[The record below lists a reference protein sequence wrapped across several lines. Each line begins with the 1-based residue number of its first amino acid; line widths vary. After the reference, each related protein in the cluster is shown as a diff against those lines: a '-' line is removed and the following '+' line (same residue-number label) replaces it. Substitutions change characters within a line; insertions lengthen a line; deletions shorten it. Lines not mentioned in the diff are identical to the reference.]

1 MKTSAPLVAIECL
14 AYNHGSYIRQCLDG
28 FVMQKTDFP
37 FIAIVHDD
45 ASTDDTAK
53 IIREYAQNYP
63 DIIKPILETENQY
76 SKKDGSL
83 GRIIKKAIPEDVK
96 YIALCEGDD
105 YWTDPYKLQK
115 QINYMESHPE
125 CVLTHTGFSYL
136 ENGKITIAEK
146 EGEKIKEISDSKII
160 FNILNGNNYRI
171 QTCTAIY
178 RLATYYTILP
188 QLKKINGL
196 FLMGDTPLWVNLLQ
210 CGTIHYIDSPTSVYR
225 IGNDTASHPKSLKSI
240 LRFNLSCAEMRV
252 YFSHLCNYEE
262 QNLFAKQFI
271 KEYIKYKPFN
281 RDYTPVVNIHLNAI
295 SKFILDS
302 KVILSIYKYY
312 LRVVYTLRII
322 KHKLFDKFQK

>member
-14 AYNHGSYIRQCLDG
+14 AYNHGPYIRQCLDG
-28 FVMQKTDFP
+28 FVMQKTDFS

-45 ASTDDTAK
+45 ASADDTAK

-125 CVLTHTGFSYL
+125 CVLTHTGFSYF
-136 ENGKITIAEK
+136 ENGEITIAEK

-252 YFSHLCNYEE
+252 YYSSLCNSAE
-262 QNLFAKQFI
+262 QDLFAKQLV
-271 KEYIKYKPFN
+271 KAYMKYKPF
-281 RDYTPVVNIHLNAI
+281 DYDYMPVVQIMLTPIVNFASC
-295 SKFILDS
+295 SKL
-302 KVILSIYKYY
+302 ILSIYKLYLYAIYY
-312 LRVVYTLRII
+312 LRIARHRI
-322 KHKLFDKFQK
+322 LDR

>member
-14 AYNHGSYIRQCLDG
+14 AYNHGPYIRQCLDG

-45 ASTDDTAK
+45 ASADDTAK

-136 ENGKITIAEK
+136 ENGKTTIAEK

-252 YFSHLCNYEE
+252 YYSSLCNSAE
-262 QNLFAKQFI
+262 QDLFAKQLV
-271 KEYIKYKPFN
+271 KAYMKYKPF
-281 RDYTPVVNIHLNAI
+281 DYDYMPVVQIRLTPIVNFASC
-295 SKFILDS
+295 SKL
-302 KVILSIYKYY
+302 ILSIYKLYLYAIYY
-312 LRVVYTLRII
+312 LRIARHRI
-322 KHKLFDKFQK
+322 LDR

>member
-14 AYNHGSYIRQCLDG
+14 AYNHGPYIRQCLDG
-28 FVMQKTDFP
+28 FVMQKTAFP

-45 ASTDDTAK
+45 ASADDTAK

-83 GRIIKKAIPEDVK
+83 GRIIKKTIPEDVK

-136 ENGKITIAEK
+136 ENGKTTIAEK

-252 YFSHLCNYEE
+252 YYSSLCNSAE
-262 QNLFAKQFI
+262 QDLFAKQLV
-271 KEYIKYKPFN
+271 KAYMKYKPF
-281 RDYTPVVNIHLNAI
+281 DYDYMPVVQIRLTPIVNFASC
-295 SKFILDS
+295 SKL
-302 KVILSIYKYY
+302 ILSIYKLYLYAIYY
-312 LRVVYTLRII
+312 LRIARHRI
-322 KHKLFDKFQK
+322 LDR

>member
-14 AYNHGSYIRQCLDG
+14 AYNHGPYIRQCLDG
-28 FVMQKTDFP
+28 FVMQKTDFS

-45 ASTDDTAK
+45 ASADDTAK

-136 ENGKITIAEK
+136 ENGKTTIAEK

-252 YFSHLCNYEE
+252 YYSSLCNSAE
-262 QNLFAKQFI
+262 QDLFAKQLV
-271 KEYIKYKPFN
+271 KAYMKYKPF
-281 RDYTPVVNIHLNAI
+281 DYDYMPVVQIRLTPIVNFASC
-295 SKFILDS
+295 SKL
-302 KVILSIYKYY
+302 ILSIYKLYLYAIYY
-312 LRVVYTLRII
+312 LRIARHRI
-322 KHKLFDKFQK
+322 LDR

>member
-1 MKTSAPLVAIECL
+1 
-14 AYNHGSYIRQCLDG
+14 
-28 FVMQKTDFP
+28 
-37 FIAIVHDD
+37 
-45 ASTDDTAK
+45 
-53 IIREYAQNYP
+53 
-63 DIIKPILETENQY
+63 
-76 SKKDGSL
+76 
-83 GRIIKKAIPEDVK
+83 
-96 YIALCEGDD
+96 
-105 YWTDPYKLQK
+105 
-115 QINYMESHPE
+115 
-125 CVLTHTGFSYL
+125 
-136 ENGKITIAEK
+136 
-146 EGEKIKEISDSKII
+146 
-160 FNILNGNNYRI
+160 
-171 QTCTAIY
+171 
-178 RLATYYTILP
+178 
-188 QLKKINGL
+188 
-196 FLMGDTPLWVNLLQ
+196 MGDTPLWVNLLQ

>member
-1 MKTSAPLVAIECL
+1 MEGSPLVTIQCL
-14 AYNHGSYIRQCLDG
+14 TYNHEKYICRCLDG
-28 FVMQKTDFP
+28 FVMQKTNFR
-37 FIAIVHDD
+37 FEAIVHDD
-45 ASTDDTAK
+45 ASTDGTSK
-53 IIREYAQNYP
+53 IVREYADKYP
-63 DIIKPILETENQY
+63 DIIKPIFETENQY
-76 SKKDGSL
+76 SKSDGSL
-83 GRIIKKAIPEDVK
+83 NRIMYEHTLGK
-96 YIALCEGDD
+96 YVALCEGDD

-136 ENGKITIAEK
+136 ENGKTTIAEK

>member
-14 AYNHGSYIRQCLDG
+14 AYNHAPYIRQCLDG

-45 ASTDDTAK
+45 ASADDTAK
-53 IIREYAQNYP
+53 IILEYAQNYP

-115 QINYMESHPE
+115 QVNYMEGHPE
-125 CVLTHTGFSYL
+125 CVLTHTGFSYF
-136 ENGKITIAEK
+136 ENGEITIAEK
-146 EGEKIKEISDSKII
+146 EGEKIKEISDAKII

-178 RLATYYTILP
+178 RLTTYYKILP

-210 CGTIHYIDSPTSVYR
+210 YGTIHYIDSPTSVYR
-225 IGNDTASHPKSLKSI
+225 IGNDSASHPKSLKSI

-252 YFSHLCNYEE
+252 YYSSLCNSAE
-262 QNLFAKQFI
+262 QDLFAKQLV
-271 KEYIKYKPFN
+271 KAYMKYKPF
-281 RDYTPVVNIHLNAI
+281 DYDYMPVVQIRLTPIVNFASY
-295 SKFILDS
+295 SKL
-302 KVILSIYKYY
+302 ILSIYKLYLYAIYY
-312 LRVVYTLRII
+312 LRIARHRI
-322 KHKLFDKFQK
+322 LDR

>member
-14 AYNHGSYIRQCLDG
+14 AYNHGPYIRQCLDG

-115 QINYMESHPE
+115 QVDYMEEDHACGLVYTSVRYYSQKEQKFTIYFGERRCSIQDFAKKGNAIPTLS
-125 CVLTHTGFSYL
+125 VLYRR
-136 ENGKITIAEK
+136 EIARLYYK
-146 EGEKIKEISDSKII
+146 D
-160 FNILNGNNYRI
+160 I
-171 QTCTAIY
+171 QPDKHDWA
-178 RLATYYTILP
+178 
-188 QLKKINGL
+188 
-196 FLMGDTPLWVNLLQ
+196 MGDLPMWLYFAYKSKLGFIPDCT
-210 CGTIHYIDSPTSVYR
+210 GVYR
-225 IGNDTASHPKSLKSI
+225 VLEDSASHFTSQRDLFKFQLNSFEIISYFVQK
-240 LRFNLSCAEMRV
+240 FNLSCPEAEINLMWNKFYYYAKIDDLEALNKV
-252 YFSHLCNYEE
+252 VSCVEAYSHRRCSIK
-262 QNLFAKQFI
+262 LFLLRLLKDRPQF
-271 KEYIKYKPFN
+271 
-281 RDYTPVVNIHLNAI
+281 
-295 SKFILDS
+295 
-302 KVILSIYKYY
+302 ILSIVDFS
-312 LRVVYTLRII
+312 RRIRG
-322 KHKLFDKFQK
+322 LPL